1 MNGAIRG
8 QLPDSKTD
16 IPNFLTPEKTLKI
29 YEKIMKTSA
38 IKIKE
43 VFQNL
48 KRDGFFFYEIFRFYG
63 FLLGEDINLNNP
75 RVLMALNNVKLD
87 DIK

>member
-1 MNGAIRG
+1 MRVFLDVLCSDVQNLQKEMKNQMNGAIRG

-16 IPNFLTPEKTLKI
+16 IPQFLTPEKTLKI

-43 VFQNL
+43 VFQGL
-48 KRDGFFFYEIFRFYG
+48 KAEG
-63 FLLGEDINLNNP
+63 FL
-75 RVLMALNNVKLD
+75 
-87 DIK
+87 

>member
-1 MNGAIRG
+1 MTERDFKYACEETFKNDVEIQNLQKEMRNQMNGAIRG

-38 IKIKE
+38 IKIKQ

-48 KRDGFFFYEIFRFYG
+48 KHEGF
-63 FLLGEDINLNNP
+63 
-75 RVLMALNNVKLD
+75 
-87 DIK
+87 

>member
-1 MNGAIRG
+1 MQNLQKEMKNQMNGAIRG

-16 IPNFLTPEKTLKI
+16 IPQFLTPEKTLKI

-43 VFQNL
+43 VFQGL
-48 KRDGFFFYEIFRFYG
+48 KAEGFSLFRCFFFEFLNNSAG
-63 FLLGEDINLNNP
+63 FLNFS
-75 RVLMALNNVKLD
+75 
-87 DIK
+87 

>member
-1 MNGAIRG
+1 MRNQMNGAIRG

-38 IKIKE
+38 IKIKQ

-48 KRDGFFFYEIFRFYG
+48 KHEGF
-63 FLLGEDINLNNP
+63 
-75 RVLMALNNVKLD
+75 
-87 DIK
+87 